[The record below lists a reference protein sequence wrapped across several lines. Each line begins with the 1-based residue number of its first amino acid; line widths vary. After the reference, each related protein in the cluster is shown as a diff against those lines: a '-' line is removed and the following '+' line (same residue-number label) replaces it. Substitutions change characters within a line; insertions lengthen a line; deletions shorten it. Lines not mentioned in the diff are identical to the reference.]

1 MINIKGL
8 LFSVFSSFESQ
19 TDKQLVK
26 CEDEKQRLVCL
37 FEELEAQDNHD
48 ATVHVIYCVAERGA
62 PVVSLTWVAVQ
73 DVVRDSREL
82 VTSHS
87 RVG

>member
-1 MINIKGL
+1 
-8 LFSVFSSFESQ
+8 
-19 TDKQLVK
+19 
-26 CEDEKQRLVCL
+26 VCL